1 MKKIA
6 IGLLLLVGVA
16 ACNQT
21 KKDSSGEMSGKM
33 PKIVFADQGVYDFGD
48 ITEGDTVS
56 RNFKFKNE
64 GEFPLIINNINT
76 SCGCTTPEWPKKP
89 IEPGQ
94 ESSIKVMFNS
104 QGKRGVQNKT
114 VTVYAN
120 TDPSFTELTFRVMV
134 NPRTGADSSRTA
146 AVR

>member
-1 MKKIA
+1 MKNFLIT
-6 IGLLLLVGVA
+6 LVFLAGVT

-21 KKDSSGEMSGKM
+21 QKDSTKALSGKM
-33 PKIVFADQGVYDFGD
+33 PKMVFTDAGVYDFGD

-64 GEFPLIINNINT
+64 GEFPLIINNIQA

-94 ESSIKVMFNS
+94 ESSIKVLFNS

-114 VTVYAN
+114 ITVYAN
-120 TDPSFTELTFRVMV
+120 TDPAYSELAFRVMV
-134 NPRTGADSSRTA
+134 NPRDSSSTKIA
-146 AVR
+146 Q

>member
-1 MKKIA
+1 MKTVVIS
-6 IGLLLLVGVA
+6 LLLLIGLV

-21 KKDSSGEMSGKM
+21 KKDSTNELSDKM
-33 PKIVFADQGVYDFGD
+33 PKIVFADTGVYDFGD

-56 RNFKFKNE
+56 RQFKFKNE
-64 GEFPLIINNINT
+64 GEFPLIINNIQA

-89 IEPGQ
+89 IAPG
-94 ESSIKVMFNS
+94 EEGTIKVLFNS

-120 TDPSFTELTFRVMV
+120 TDPAYTELAFRVMV
-134 NPRTGADSSRTA
+134 NPRADSSRTA
-146 AVR
+146 TAQ